1 MEIIKLSWVGTRTVH
16 AEETMQVFCDVLGL
30 RLEAEHAGFW
40 MLQLPDGSKVEVFGS
55 ESSTNRHFTTGPVV
69 GFLVDDVFSATRR
82 APGQP
87 GLRSC
92 SSRRSTTVATPG
104 STFGDRTETSTSSPR
119 IPECLGRIEL
129 R

>member
-1 MEIIKLSWVGTRTVH
+1 MEIIKLSWVGTRTAH
-16 AEETMQVFCDVLGL
+16 AEETMQFFRDVLGL

-55 ESSTNRHFTTGPVV
+55 RASPIGTSPRVRSWVSWWMTSSARQT
-69 GFLVDDVFSATRR
+69 SS
-82 APGQP
+82 GQL

-104 STFGDRTETSTSSPR
+104 STFGDRTETSMSSPR